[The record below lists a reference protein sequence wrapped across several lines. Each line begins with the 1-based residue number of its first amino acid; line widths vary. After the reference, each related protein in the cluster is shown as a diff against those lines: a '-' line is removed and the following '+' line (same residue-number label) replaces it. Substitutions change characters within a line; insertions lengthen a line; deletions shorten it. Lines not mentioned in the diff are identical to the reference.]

1 MTWLKFEINGLFFQ
15 LVWQTNL
22 KDNIIKN
29 NKNKQTKT
37 QVPTHISN
45 KFQLNWETWIQSFSF
60 PINSRKAIREWNY
73 PENTRSQRKKKK
85 GWWGG
90 NLFCLEKTALS
101 LWFVSLFF
109 TNCFFFFLSNSN
121 STAILFLSFMHYL
134 SESLFIYLFV
144 KSHAQYHSSKLSVC
158 LKNVIWI

>member
-109 TNCFFFFLSNSN
+109 TNCCFFFFQIVIQLQFCFFHLCI
-121 STAILFLSFMHYL
+121 TFLNLY
-134 SESLFIYLFV
+134 LFIYL
-144 KSHAQYHSSKLSVC
+144 SRAMLSTIAASF
-158 LKNVIWI
+158 LFA